1 MSINGRHHSLI
12 DQLKDFDRSGPPLFY
27 RKCGNC
33 KYDFIGT
40 KKQTR
45 CASCRR
51 KEIGDSGGN
60 MTNSGGAK
68 QRWQE
73 LYEATSAETDR
84 EKVTE
89 LINRTEEAL
98 MARTQELAHDADD
111 HADERNAMV
120 QASENLLTIKTEK
133 LSYPPIEM
141 K

>member
-1 MSINGRHHSLI
+1 
-12 DQLKDFDRSGPPLFY
+12 
-27 RKCGNC
+27 
-33 KYDFIGT
+33 
-40 KKQTR
+40 
-45 CASCRR
+45 
-51 KEIGDSGGN
+51 

-73 LYEATSAETDR
+73 LYEAVSAETDR

-89 LINRTEEAL
+89 LINRTEEAM
-98 MARTQELAHDADD
+98 MARTQELAHGAD